1 MLRLGVLGVGHLGK
15 IHLRKIQSLSS
26 EMELVTFFDP
36 HMIRAK
42 EAMEMTGIMP
52 SHSVEHLFEQ
62 VDAVIIA
69 APTAHHFELAI
80 KAARAFK
87 HVFIEKPVCMN
98 VQEARALIKMCR
110 EADVMA
116 QVGHIERFNPAFQA
130 ALPLIHQPKLIEGVR
145 NAVYH
150 ERGLDISVIMDVMI
164 HDIDL
169 VYRIAKAGVRRLGA
183 AGYNMKS
190 LSPDV
195 ALLRMEMDNGCVAHL
210 SSSRVSEEACRVMKV
225 YEQDYY
231 LEIDFL
237 HHRVKKV
244 TSRVNQSP
252 IIEEIEV
259 ARHDAIEM
267 ELLSFVHA
275 VQKGG
280 QSAVTLEDAA
290 RALEIVIAAEEK
302 CAGSAVIERDEN
314 FVSFMQ

>member
-15 IHLRKIQSLSS
+15 IHLRKIQSLAS

-36 HMIRAK
+36 QMNRAK
-42 EAMEMTGIMP
+42 EAMEMTGMMP
-52 SHSVEHLFEQ
+52 SHSVDHLLDQ
-62 VDAVIIA
+62 VDAVLIS
-69 APTAHHFELAI
+69 APTANHFELAI

-110 EADVMA
+110 EADVIA
-116 QVGHIERFNPAFQA
+116 QVGHIERFNSAFQA
-130 ALPLIHQPKLIEGVR
+130 ALPLIHQPKIIESVR

-195 ALLRMEMDNGCVAHL
+195 AVLRMEMDNGCVAHL

-244 TSRVNQSP
+244 ISRVNQNP
-252 IIEEIEV
+252 IVEEIEV
-259 ARHDAIEM
+259 GRQDAIEM
-267 ELLSFVHA
+267 ELMAFVQTI
-275 VQKGG
+275 QKGG

-302 CAGSAVIERDEN
+302 CVGSAVIERDEN

>member
-15 IHLRKIQSLSS
+15 IHLRKIQSLAS

-36 HMIRAK
+36 QMNRAK

-52 SHSVEHLFEQ
+52 SHSVDHLLDQ

-69 APTAHHFELAI
+69 APTANHFELAI

-98 VQEARALIKMCR
+98 VQEVRALIKMCR
-110 EADVMA
+110 EADVIA

-130 ALPLIHQPKLIEGVR
+130 ALPLIHQPKIIESVR

-195 ALLRMEMDNGCVAHL
+195 AVLRMEMDNGCVAHL

-244 TSRVNQSP
+244 ISRVNQNP
-252 IIEEIEV
+252 IVEEIEV
-259 ARHDAIEM
+259 GRQDAIEM
-267 ELLSFVHA
+267 ELMAFVQTI
-275 VQKGG
+275 QKGG

-302 CAGSAVIERDEN
+302 CVGSAVIERDEN